1 MTLRRL
7 LFVVLLLACGA
18 PASAQWS
25 ASLNTE
31 HRYDDNSFSMRDRR
45 ADVYHQLFGSAAYDR
60 SGDYSFTQFYW
71 YGAIVL
77 FRTYADR
84 TYTQHT
90 VGVYH
95 QIQLDHRESDD
106 DDEEAVLKD
115 TDAADDT
122 DDADAVDEDSVDVD
136 EDAGDDDGTVADADE
151 EEAVDEAAEQDEDT
165 NAEAVPVVAPQTGA
179 MAELPASTLPG
190 DSLVSYLIL
199 KPSVGGRLDHD
210 AWNFYDFRT
219 AAMGGMLRWHLAGPV
234 MTRTQYE
241 VRYKEYPHLVQFTHV
256 EHGVALTLS
265 SRLGAGAECFVSF
278 EGGIKS
284 YTETVNDTTWDVGG
298 NGGKGKGGVKPKK
311 AIVSRFSTPSASQLV
326 VSGGVSLALA
336 RGSQLTVSALRRTN
350 PSNEARYADFR
361 IFSSAATE
369 DEVFDDRYGYQAT
382 ELLAQWTQ
390 GIGAVTASVQFS
402 FGARQYARAAFSE
415 VGEVLA
421 GEPQRR
427 DLRSDVVAGV
437 TYPVLASGGGPFALS
452 IGMELR
458 IVRNQSNDAYHD
470 YVIHQAGLT
479 LDLAF

>member
-7 LFVVLLLACGA
+7 LFVVLFLACGA
-18 PASAQWS
+18 SASAQWS

-31 HRYDDNSFSMRDRR
+31 HRYDDNSFAMRDRR

-71 YGAIVL
+71 YGAVVL

-106 DDEEAVLKD
+106 EEEEEEVLEETDATVDADDED
-115 TDAADDT
+115 
-122 DDADAVDEDSVDVD
+122 
-136 EDAGDDDGTVADADE
+136 
-151 EEAVDEAAEQDEDT
+151 AVDEAAEQDEDT
-165 NAEAVPVVAPQTGA
+165 TAEAVPVVAPQTGA
-179 MAELPASTLPG
+179 AVELPATTLPG

-219 AAMGGMLRWHLAGPV
+219 AAMAGMLRWHLAGPV

-265 SRLGAGAECFVSF
+265 SRVGADAECFLAF

-311 AIVSRFSTPSASQLV
+311 AIVSRFSTPSTSQLV
-326 VSGGVSLALA
+326 VSGGVALALGE
-336 RGSQLTVSALRRTN
+336 GSQLTLSALRRTN

-390 GIGAVTASVQFS
+390 SLGAVTASVQLS

-415 VGEVLA
+415 LGEVLA

-427 DLRSDVVAGV
+427 DLRSDMVAGV
-437 TYPVLASGGGPFALS
+437 SYPVLAAGGGGPFALT

-458 IVRNQSNDAYHD
+458 VVRNQSNDAYHD

-479 LDLAF
+479 LDLTF